1 MLIRFLVVLG
11 MIFASACSDDEV
23 AGTASTNNATTSTEV
38 RDQQTIPN
46 LPETCDGCMDE
57 GVCVPGT
64 ERNSCGSTGGS
75 CDVCRDAEE
84 CSDRVCVPR
93 KTCTPDTCTG
103 CCNDADECITGTEA
117 LACGTG
123 GTSCEACTD
132 GAACIDQRCT
142 ASCGPDNC
150 GGCCDVNGQCVT
162 ATDNAT
168 CGAGGAACQDCSAT
182 GSTCSG
188 TGCVAPACSAS
199 CTGCCMG
206 DTCVIATTN
215 AQCGNTGT
223 ACMACPNGQSCT
235 NSVCVVDMTTT
246 SGLWDVVLID
256 GQVDYYDYD
265 YSTPPDTFMYVYFQD
280 LAIQTTYYYKT
291 YTDWDTYSPVW
302 NETIDGLST
311 DTVLNGFV
319 FEMWDYDDFSANEE
333 ICTLVGI
340 PTMADLGGPIITTV
354 CTEYPSVKV
363 RWKIVAHP

>member
-1 MLIRFLVVLG
+1 
-11 MIFASACSDDEV
+11 
-23 AGTASTNNATTSTEV
+23 
-38 RDQQTIPN
+38 
-46 LPETCDGCMDE
+46 
-57 GVCVPGT
+57 
-64 ERNSCGSTGGS
+64 
-75 CDVCRDAEE
+75 
-84 CSDRVCVPR
+84 
-93 KTCTPDTCTG
+93 
-103 CCNDADECITGTEA
+103 
-117 LACGTG
+117 
-123 GTSCEACTD
+123 
-132 GAACIDQRCT
+132 
-142 ASCGPDNC
+142 
-150 GGCCDVNGQCVT
+150 
-162 ATDNAT
+162 
-168 CGAGGAACQDCSAT
+168 
-182 GSTCSG
+182 
-188 TGCVAPACSAS
+188 
-199 CTGCCMG
+199 
-206 DTCVIATTN
+206 
-215 AQCGNTGT
+215 
-223 ACMACPNGQSCT
+223 
-235 NSVCVVDMTTT
+235 MTTT